1 MPRSH
6 RREAQALKDA
16 RFPNADAYQMLAYC
30 TAFGLKRGYLVY
42 ANANLTLLR
51 ALAVASVDITCGRR
65 GRVPR
70 RAASARRAG
79 AGGGPRALGR
89 LTISATDWSERRWS
103 VTVSPRRNL
112 SEHCR
117 AAGSRRPGA
126 TLRGART
133 AHLGPRIYLGPRICF
148 PRARCCTATCAPA
161 YRHVGPY
168 GPRSARVADPSEAVR
183 GVESVA
189 YERMF

>member
-1 MPRSH
+1 MGPRTQLRLFRGEL
-6 RREAQALKDA
+6 RRRTSEGLPAVSIPPLD
-16 RFPNADAYQMLAYC
+16 NACCDFLP
-30 TAFGLKRGYLVY
+30 
-42 ANANLTLLR
+42 ANLKLLR

-103 VTVSPRRNL
+103 VTVSPRRI
-112 SEHCR
+112 CR
-117 AAGSRRPGA
+117 NTAGRWIAAAWSHAPRRA
-126 TLRGART
+126 DRASRT
-133 AHLGPRIYLGPRICF
+133 AHLYRTAHLF
-148 PRARCCTATCAPA
+148 PARALLHGDLRCCLP
-161 YRHVGPY
+161 RRVGPY
-168 GPRSARVADPSEAVR
+168 GPGRHGLRIRVRLCA